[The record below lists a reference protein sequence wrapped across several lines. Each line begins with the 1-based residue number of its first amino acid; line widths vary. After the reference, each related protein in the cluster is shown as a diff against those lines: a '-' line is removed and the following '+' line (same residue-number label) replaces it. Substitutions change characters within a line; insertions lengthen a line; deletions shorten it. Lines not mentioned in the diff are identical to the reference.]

1 MFFFL
6 GLVLGAIFITV
17 VSNVIIGWLN
27 RRR

>member
-6 GLVLGAIFITV
+6 GLLLGAIFITV